1 MEAFAQSQT
10 QTQTQT
16 QEEESLT
23 QTQTQTRLPI
33 RLKESDV
40 QVALAA
46 LLARGRIKEV
56 SPETRQGYKKAYVI
70 SSLPQP
76 QFTTTHSSEA
86 RPEVVDLTASSS
98 SSSSASAAA
107 FEGTGQ
113 WASRLSVFYFTKLHF
128 DLFHAVYVRITTTLI
143 LCVISHHITSN
154 HITDTNPSA
163 TAVTNANSLSLFLDS
178 NDSRRAFHT
187 PKYPHRPPIGLWLR
201 QSEREGCR
209 GGSQGLSRKR
219 PTS

>member
-1 MEAFAQSQT
+1 MEAFAQS

-56 SPETRQGYKKAYVI
+56 SPETRQGYKRAYVI
-70 SSLPQP
+70 SSSPQP
-76 QFTTTHSSEA
+76 QFTTPHSSEA
-86 RPEVVDLTASSS
+86 RPEVVDLTASSA
-98 SSSSASAAA
+98 SSASAAA

-128 DLFHAVYVRITTTLI
+128 DLFQAVYVRITTTLI
-143 LCVISHHITSN
+143 LCVTSNHITSN

-163 TAVTNANSLSLFLDS
+163 TAVPNANSLSLFLFLLLDP
-178 NDSRRAFHT
+178 NDSRRAFHIS
-187 PKYPHRPPIGLWLR
+187 KYPHCPAVGLWLR
-201 QSEREGCR
+201 
-209 GGSQGLSRKR
+209 
-219 PTS
+219 